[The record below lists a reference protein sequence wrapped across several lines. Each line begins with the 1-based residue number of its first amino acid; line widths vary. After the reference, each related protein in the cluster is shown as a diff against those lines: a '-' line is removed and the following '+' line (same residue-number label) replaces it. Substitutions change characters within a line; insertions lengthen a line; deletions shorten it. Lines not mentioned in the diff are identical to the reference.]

1 MRYPLF
7 RKKDGFQGERSVFL
21 PDAVIEQLENDPVTS
36 ALHITKIGYY
46 PNAKNHYRERP
57 EAIGE
62 YILIYCIE
70 GNGFLQVRDT
80 DFMLNENQL
89 IILPANIPHSYMA
102 DEINP
107 WTIYWIHFKGQLA
120 YHFVQGLNKPVDIKS
135 GINSRINERISL
147 FEEIFTSIQNGYS
160 KPNLHYATSVFYHF
174 LGTIK
179 YLDQFVNVRI
189 NEPHKEDLIES
200 AIYYMKNNIEK
211 KLPIQSVAKFI
222 GYSTTHFSRLFT
234 QTVGLTPNEY
244 INQIKIQRACILLK
258 TTNMKINQIC
268 YKVGIHDSYY
278 FSRLFKKIMNMSP
291 KEYRRQICRPDKE
304 KDQAR
309 NYTG

>member
-1 MRYPLF
+1 MKYPLF
-7 RKKDGFQGERSVFL
+7 RKKDGFQGERSIFL
-21 PDAVIEQLENDPVTS
+21 PDTVIEQLETDPITE

-70 GNGFLQVRDT
+70 GNGYLQVKDN
-80 DFMLNENQL
+80 DFVLNENQL

-107 WTIYWIHFKGQLA
+107 WTIYWIHFKGHLA
-120 YHFVQGLNKPVDIKS
+120 SQFVKGLNVPTDIKS
-135 GINSRINERISL
+135 TVNSRINERIAL
-147 FEEIFTSIQNGYS
+147 FEEIFTNIQNGYS
-160 KPNLHYATSVFYHF
+160 KHNIQYATTLFYHF

-179 YLDQFVNVRI
+179 YIDQFLNARVD
-189 NEPHKEDLIES
+189 EHDKGDLIES

-211 KLPIQSVAKFI
+211 KVSISSIAKFI
-222 GYSTTHFSRLFT
+222 GYSTSHFSRLFT

-244 INQIKIQRACILLK
+244 FNQIKIQKACILLK

-278 FSRLFKKIMNMSP
+278 FSRLFKKLMKISP
-291 KEYRRQICRPDKE
+291 KEYRKQSYRVIKSGV
-304 KDQAR
+304 AA
-309 NYTG
+309 N